1 MSVGLLLVSHS
12 SKIAEGVAELAH
24 QMAASVTIVAAGGTD
39 EDGIGT
45 SFEKVQSG
53 LASAD
58 SGDGVVVLYDLGSAL
73 LTTETA
79 VDFLDDDDVRGRV
92 RVVDAP
98 LVEGAVAAA
107 VAAEMGSGLDDVV
120 AAARTAGGGAE
131 TGGGAEAGEGAE
143 TGDGAE
149 AAKTGTAADSGSGS
163 GSGADVGTQ
172 SVGAG
177 AGAADDGVV
186 ERTVV
191 LVNRDGLHARPAADF
206 VKLAGSFD
214 ARIDVNGVDAQS
226 LLAIMSLGLVR
237 GAEARIRATGA
248 EARRAVDELSELI
261 ETGFGED

>member
-1 MSVGLLLVSHS
+1 
-12 SKIAEGVAELAH
+12 
-24 QMAASVTIVAAGGTD
+24 
-39 EDGIGT
+39 
-45 SFEKVQSG
+45 
-53 LASAD
+53 
-58 SGDGVVVLYDLGSAL
+58 
-73 LTTETA
+73 
-79 VDFLDDDDVRGRV
+79 VRERV

-120 AAARTAGGGAE
+120 AAARTAGGGPE
-131 TGGGAEAGEGAE
+131 NGAESGAE
-143 TGDGAE
+143 SGAG
-149 AAKTGTAADSGSGS
+149 ATDA
-163 GSGADVGTQ
+163 GSGAHAGDA
-172 SVGAG
+172 SASDGA
-177 AGAADDGVV
+177 V

-237 GAEARIRATGA
+237 GAEARISATGS

>member
-53 LASAD
+53 LTTAD

-79 VDFLDDDDVRGRV
+79 VDFLEDDGARERV

-120 AAARTAGGGAE
+120 AAARTAGGSAETAE
-131 TGGGAEAGEGAE
+131 TGA
-143 TGDGAE
+143 
-149 AAKTGTAADSGSGS
+149 AADSGAGS
-163 GSGADVGTQ
+163 HSNAGADSDTH
-172 SVGAG
+172 GADAGQATDG
-177 AGAADDGVV
+177 AV

-206 VKLAGSFD
+206 VKLAGSFG

>member
-12 SKIAEGVAELAH
+12 SKIADGVAELAH

-79 VDFLDDDDVRGRV
+79 VDFLEDDAARERV

-120 AAARTAGGGAE
+120 AAAQTAGGG
-131 TGGGAEAGEGAE
+131 TEAGNE
-143 TGDGAE
+143 
-149 AAKTGTAADSGSGS
+149 
-163 GSGADVGTQ
+163 
-172 SVGAG
+172 AG
-177 AGAADDGVV
+177 AGATDAGSGAHAGDASAGADGAV

-237 GAEARIRATGA
+237 GAEAHIRATGPD
-248 EARRAVDELSELI
+248 ARRAVDELSELI

>member
-24 QMAASVTIVAAGGTD
+24 QMAATVTIVAAGGTD

-79 VDFLDDDDVRGRV
+79 VDFLEDDAVRERV

-120 AAARTAGGGAE
+120 AAARTAGGGPE
-131 TGGGAEAGEGAE
+131 N
-143 TGDGAE
+143 
-149 AAKTGTAADSGSGS
+149 GTE
-163 GSGADVGTQ
+163 
-172 SVGAG
+172 AG
-177 AGAADDGVV
+177 AGATDAGSGAHAGDASAGADGVV

-206 VKLAGSFD
+206 VKHAGSFD

-237 GAEARIRATGA
+237 GAEARIRATGPD
-248 EARRAVDELSELI
+248 ARRAVDELSELI

>member
-12 SKIAEGVAELAH
+12 SKIAAGVAELAH

-45 SFEKVQSG
+45 SFEKVQTG

-79 VDFLDDDDVRGRV
+79 VDFIEDDGARERV

-107 VAAEMGSGLDDVV
+107 VAAEMGAGLDDVA
-120 AAARTAGGGAE
+120 AAARTAGGGAGVSQAGA
-131 TGGGAEAGEGAE
+131 TGVGVGENAGAVPDADADADAG
-143 TGDGAE
+143 
-149 AAKTGTAADSGSGS
+149 ADTDVGSGS
-163 GSGADVGTQ
+163 RADGA
-172 SVGAG
+172 
-177 AGAADDGVV
+177 V